1 MPEEVAIPVIQNT
14 IESLEWKS
22 MEKQYLL
29 NWLDFFAHGG
39 LLENA
44 NRFAGS
50 VQVEGIT
57 YDVGMVA
64 V

>member
-29 NWLDFFAHGG
+29 NWLDFFSHGG
-39 LLENA
+39 LLENGG
-44 NRFAGS
+44 RFAGL

-57 YDVGMVA
+57 YDVGIDEG
-64 V
+64 